1 LQEGK
6 FKVRLEGQYQ
16 RHFRR
21 GALILKRKENGTMEF
36 AKKILLIVVVSA
48 LTTFMYIKFMNV
60 MASASQSTT
69 IAA

>member
-1 LQEGK
+1 
-6 FKVRLEGQYQ
+6 
-16 RHFRR
+16 
-21 GALILKRKENGTMEF
+21 MEF